1 MRGGFY
7 DAVVLRAETPGSQ
20 RSALRERHLRQLARE
35 FSRSYSR
42 RCFPAFRCVDPWESG
57 PVACGR
63 GPASA
68 TSSCIAAGPMS
79 GYVLSRHALC
89 STAGCLRATV
99 ADAETQCTCRRPDT
113 HGHSAIRATAARQC
127 RRQVSSP
134 EVSKKSGSFRM
145 LGHQLRSGCT
155 PRIQDHTQCTTALCT
170 ALITP
175 SSGVHSA
182 LSAQQILRT

>member
-1 MRGGFY
+1 MCAAAFTTQCCCVPKRLDHTDRLCANG
-7 DAVVLRAETPGSQ
+7 TCGS
-20 RSALRERHLRQLARE
+20 
-35 FSRSYSR
+35 SRVS
-42 RCFPAFRCVDPWESG
+42 FPDHIAGAAFLPFAAWIVGAG

-145 LGHQLRSGCT
+145 LCLFRIHPRSPGD
-155 PRIQDHTQCTTALCT
+155 PLPLAPLDPTA
-170 ALITP
+170 
-175 SSGVHSA
+175 
-182 LSAQQILRT
+182 QEFMR